1 MKKLVFIVLAGSML
15 FAGQRF
21 VRYNSKQVVKDTKTH
36 LMWQDNK
43 DAKTV
48 ERDWQGAIN
57 YCRNL
62 KLGGYRDW
70 RLPSVSELLTIV
82 DYSEYKPAISPVF
95 KNVALSDYWSS
106 TSDAGATSNSFQ
118 FWCVE
123 FKNGSAGS
131 WPDGPNYVRCVRD
144 Y

>member
-1 MKKLVFIVLAGSML
+1 MKKLLFIVLAGSML

-21 VRYNSKQVVKDTKTH
+21 VRDNSKQVVKDTKTH

-43 DAKTV
+43 DVKTV

-57 YCRNL
+57 YCKNL
-62 KLGGYRDW
+62 KLGGYKDW

-82 DYSEYKPAISPVF
+82 DYNTYNPAISPVF
-95 KNVALSDYWSS
+95 KNVDSSHYFSS
-106 TSDAGATSNSFQ
+106 TTLADYTFGAWYVYFYSGYCNGVPKSDIYS
-118 FWCVE
+118 
-123 FKNGSAGS
+123 
-131 WPDGPNYVRCVRD
+131 VRCVRN

>member
-1 MKKLVFIVLAGSML
+1 MKKLLFIVLAGSML

-21 VRYNSKQVVKDTKTH
+21 VRDNSKQVVKDTKTH

-48 ERDWQGAIN
+48 KRDWQGAIN

-70 RLPSVSELLTIV
+70 RLPSEGELLTIV
-82 DYSEYKPAISPVF
+82 DYREYKPTISPVF
-95 KNVALSDYWSS
+95 KNVASKPYWSS
-106 TSDAGATSNSFQ
+106 TSYAGNPSCYWIVSFY
-118 FWCVE
+118 
-123 FKNGSAGS
+123 NGIVI
-131 WPDGPNYVRCVRD
+131 WDGIEMNDYVRCIRD